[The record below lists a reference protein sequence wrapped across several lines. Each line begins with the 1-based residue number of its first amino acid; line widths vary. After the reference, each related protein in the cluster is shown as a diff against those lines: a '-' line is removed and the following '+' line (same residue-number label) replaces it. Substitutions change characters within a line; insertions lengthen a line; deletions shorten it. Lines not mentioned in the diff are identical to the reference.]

1 MTHITDL
8 YREDIER
15 MVDRVIVGYPNC
27 WRDRA
32 VIKRRLLDGIL
43 LEPLAEEFDVS
54 VRTAQNIVYKCMKKL
69 QKHLDKVDYLR

>member
-8 YREDIER
+8 CREDIEH
-15 MVDRVIVGYPNC
+15 MVDCVIVGYPNC
-27 WRDRA
+27 GRDRA
-32 VIKRRLLDGIL
+32 VIKRRLLDGVL
-43 LEPLAEEFDVS
+43 FEPLAEEFDIS

>member
-27 WRDRA
+27 GRDRA
-32 VIKRRLLDGIL
+32 VIKRRLLDGVL
-43 LEPLAEEFDVS
+43 FEPLAEEFDVS
-54 VRTAQNIVYKCMKKL
+54 VRTE
-69 QKHLDKVDYLR
+69 

>member
-15 MVDRVIVGYPNC
+15 MVDCVIVGYPNC
-27 WRDRA
+27 GRDRA

-43 LEPLAEEFDVS
+43 FEPLAEEFDIS
-54 VRTAQNIVYKCMKKL
+54 VRTAQNIVYKGMKKL
-69 QKHLDKVDYLR
+69 QKYLDKAIHLR

>member
-15 MVDRVIVGYPNC
+15 MVDHVIVGYPNC
-27 WRDRA
+27 GRDRA
-32 VIKRRLLDGIL
+32 VIKRRLLDGVL
-43 LEPLAEEFDVS
+43 FEPLAEEFDVS
-54 VRTAQNIVYKCMKKL
+54 VRTAQNIVYRCMKKL

>member
-15 MVDRVIVGYPNC
+15 MVDRVIVGYPDC
-27 WRDRA
+27 GRDRA
-32 VIKRRLLDGIL
+32 VIKRRLLDGVL
-43 LEPLAEEFDVS
+43 FEPLAEEFDVS
-54 VRTAQNIVYKCMKKL
+54 VRTAQNIVYRCMKKL